1 MSLSGG
7 LQLTMAS
14 PAGTRL
20 GAYEVT
26 GALGAGGMGEVYG
39 ATDTN
44 RRGSPN
50 ARLVPAK

>member
-1 MSLSGG
+1 MIGESV
-7 LQLTMAS
+7 AH
-14 PAGTRL
+14 
-20 GAYEVT
+20 YEIT
-26 GALGAGGMGEVYG
+26 DRLGAGGMGEVYG